1 MKQVFIGMI
10 PEVHVNELLEAAREV
25 NISNEVFIC
34 NEPIKDEDTGD
45 TLEDH
50 VTIYTTKPELSK
62 QLWERYEFHI
72 AWHGFDLNQELKG
85 IVK

>member
-10 PEVHVNELLEAAREV
+10 PQENVDDLLKAAREV
-25 NISNEVFIC
+25 KISNNVFISE
-34 NEPIKDEDTGD
+34 EPIKDEETGE
-45 TLEDH
+45 TLEGH

-62 QLWERYEFHI
+62 QLWERYEFHV
-72 AWHGFDLNQELKG
+72 AWNGFDLNNELKG